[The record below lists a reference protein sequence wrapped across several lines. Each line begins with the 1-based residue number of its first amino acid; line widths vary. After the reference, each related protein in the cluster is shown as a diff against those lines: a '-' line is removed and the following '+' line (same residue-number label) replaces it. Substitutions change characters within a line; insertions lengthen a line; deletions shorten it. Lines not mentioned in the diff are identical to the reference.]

1 MPNPTT
7 LPQPRRIGARSILR
21 SLLAAIAVVLIASPA
36 AVLAAPTLSLKSNAA
51 IVVDQDSG
59 ETLYAK
65 NADVVMPIASLT
77 KLMTAL
83 VVVDARLPM
92 DETLEISSEDVDREK
107 NTHSRLTVGTKL
119 TRGQMM
125 LLALMSSENRA
136 ANALSRGY
144 PGGRPAFLAQM
155 NAKAKSLGM
164 QSTYFADPAGLS
176 SKSVSTARDLLR
188 LVSAA
193 DAEDLIRDY
202 TTRPE
207 TEVRVGKQQLTF
219 ISSNRMIRNSRDW
232 DIGLQ
237 KTGFTNEAGRC
248 LVMRATTLN
257 RRVTMVFLNSFGTM
271 TRFADAGRVRKHLEL
286 QGKGKSELGAP
297 AVASA
302 SAKAP
307 APAKKAVKKSAKKPV
322 KKSVKK
328 PAQKPATKASTQP
341 KKTTPQKAK
350 PAGESAS

>member
-1 MPNPTT
+1 MLNPTHT
-7 LPQPRRIGARSILR
+7 PQPRRIGARSILR
-21 SLLAAIAVVLIASPA
+21 SLLIAIAVVLTVSPA
-36 AVLAAPTLSLKSNAA
+36 VVLAAPSLSLKSNAA
-51 IVVDQDSG
+51 IVVDQESG

-92 DETLEISSEDVDREK
+92 DEMLEISADDVDREK
-107 NTHSRLTVGTKL
+107 NTHSRLTVGTRL

-155 NAKAKSLGM
+155 NVKAKSLGM
-164 QSTYFADPAGLS
+164 QSSYFADPAGLS
-176 SKSVSTARDLLR
+176 TKSVSTARDLLR

-193 DAEDLIRDY
+193 DSEELIRDY

-207 TEVRVGKQQLTF
+207 AEVRVGKQQLTF

-257 RRVTMVFLNSFGTM
+257 RKVSMVFLNSFGTM

-286 QGKGKSELGAP
+286 QGKGAPTPGTTTSASTKAQAP
-297 AVASA
+297 AA
-302 SAKAP
+302 
-307 APAKKAVKKSAKKPV
+307 AKKKSTPQKKSPASTTKKPTKKPV
-322 KKSVKK
+322 KKAPAKTVKK
-328 PAQKPATKASTQP
+328 AVANSSGETAS
-341 KKTTPQKAK
+341 
-350 PAGESAS
+350 